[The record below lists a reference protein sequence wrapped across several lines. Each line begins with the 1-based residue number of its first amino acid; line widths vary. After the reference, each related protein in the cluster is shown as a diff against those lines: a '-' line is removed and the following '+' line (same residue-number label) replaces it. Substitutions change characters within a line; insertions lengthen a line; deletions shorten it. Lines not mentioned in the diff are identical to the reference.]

1 MVSMEDL
8 DNTVNKINESIK
20 SFYDDVC
27 KSVDCQQDK
36 DLCVDCWNG
45 DKYKSPDQIDPRENR

>member
-1 MVSMEDL
+1 MVTMEDL

-36 DLCVDCWNG
+36 DNCPDCCNG
-45 DKYKSPDQIDPRENR
+45 DKYKSPDLINPKEDR

>member
-1 MVSMEDL
+1 MEDL
-8 DNTVNKINESIK
+8 DNTVKEINESIK

-36 DLCVDCWNG
+36 DNCPDCCNG
-45 DKYKSPDQIDPRENR
+45 DKYKSPDLINPKEDR